1 MKTRGV
7 PDFLLLFLTALL
19 VGFGL
24 LMVLS
29 ASSIFALTSFTAHG
43 CSYCNGDELYF
54 VKRQVTFLLLGILG
68 MLIAMNIPF
77 SFYKRNF
84 LGIAFISFI
93 GLFLVLIP
101 GIGTEVNG
109 ARSWFRLGIGNLQPA
124 EFAKLG
130 LILYLAA
137 IISKKGDGIRKM
149 KSGLMPPLLITG
161 LFFMLI
167 ALQPDLGSA
176 AILLGTALI
185 VMVCGGARIIQ
196 LIVIGLPTVSLA
208 LFAYISTKEYALNR
222 INSYMDPW
230 SDPLHTGYNIIQSWI
245 AIAHGGMSG
254 TGFGRSIQKYLYLP
268 EAHTDFIFAI
278 ISEELG
284 FIGASLFLLVYL
296 IYLLRGIHICLKV
309 KDTFASL
316 VGIGVV
322 TMIGLQALIN
332 IGGVTGLIPLTGV
345 PLPFISYGGSSL
357 LVCLIST
364 GILLSVSREVSR
376 QKVEEQ
382 LTKQQHQHPFSA

>member
-7 PDFLLLFLTALL
+7 PDFLLLFLTALI
-19 VGFGL
+19 VGFGI

-29 ASSIFALTSFTAHG
+29 SSSIFALTSFTAHG

-54 VKRQVTFLLLGILG
+54 VKRQIRFLLFGVIG

-77 SFYKRNF
+77 TFYKRNF
-84 LGIAFISFI
+84 LAIALFSFLT
-93 GLFLVLIP
+93 LFLVLIP

-109 ARSWFRLGIGNLQPA
+109 ARSWFRFGSVSIQPA

-137 IISKKGDGIRKM
+137 IISKKGDGIRKL

-161 LFFMLI
+161 LFFLFI
-167 ALQPDLGSA
+167 AMQPDLGSA
-176 AILLGTALI
+176 AILLGTGLI
-185 VMVCGGARIIQ
+185 VMICGGAR
-196 LIVIGLPTVSLA
+196 LIHLIGIGGPIVSMALA
-208 LFAYISTKEYALNR
+208 AYISTKPYALNR
-222 INSYMDPW
+222 ITSFLDPW
-230 SDPLHTGYNIIQSWI
+230 SDPLNSGYNIIQSWV
-245 AIAHGGMSG
+245 AIAHGGLWG
-254 TGFGRSIQKYLYLP
+254 TGFGKSIQKYLYLP

-284 FIGASLFLLVYL
+284 FVGTSLFLLVYL
-296 IYLLRGIHICLKV
+296 LFLLRGIHICLRV
-309 KDTFASL
+309 KDMFASL

-322 TMIGLQALIN
+322 SMIGLQAMIN
-332 IGGVTGLIPLTGV
+332 IGGVTGVIPLTGV
-345 PLPFISYGGSSL
+345 PLPFISYGGSSM

-376 QKVEEQ
+376 QKVEEHLQ
-382 LTKQQHQHPFSA
+382 KQRYTA

>member
-29 ASSIFALTSFTAHG
+29 SSSIFALTSFTSHG
-43 CSYCNGDELYF
+43 CKYCNGDELYF
-54 VKRQVTFLLLGILG
+54 VKRQALYLVVGISGLLV
-68 MLIAMNIPF
+68 AMNIPF

-84 LGIAFISFI
+84 LRIAVVCFI

-109 ARSWFRLGIGNLQPA
+109 ARSWFRFSFGNVQPA

-137 IISKKGDGIRKM
+137 IISKKGDGIRKL
-149 KSGLMPPLLITG
+149 KSGLMPPLMVTG
-161 LFFMLI
+161 LFFVLI

-176 AILLGTALI
+176 AILLGTSLI
-185 VMVCGGARIIQ
+185 VLVCGGARIAQ
-196 LIVIGLPTVSLA
+196 LLLIGVPSVSLA
-208 LFAYISTKEYALNR
+208 LVAYISTKPYALNR
-222 INSYMDPW
+222 ISSYLDPW

-245 AIAHGGMSG
+245 AIAHGGIWG
-254 TGFGRSIQKYLYLP
+254 TGFGKSVQKYLYLP

-278 ISEELG
+278 IAEELG
-284 FIGASLFLLVYL
+284 FIGTTLFLLVYL
-296 IYLLRGIHICLKV
+296 FFLLRGVHICLKV
-309 KDTFASL
+309 KDSFASL
-316 VGIGVV
+316 VGTGIVS
-322 TMIGLQALIN
+322 MIGLQAMIN

-345 PLPFISYGGSSL
+345 PLPFISFGGSSL

-364 GILLSVSREVSR
+364 GILLSASREVSR

-382 LTKQQHQHPFSA
+382 LSKPQQLPYTV